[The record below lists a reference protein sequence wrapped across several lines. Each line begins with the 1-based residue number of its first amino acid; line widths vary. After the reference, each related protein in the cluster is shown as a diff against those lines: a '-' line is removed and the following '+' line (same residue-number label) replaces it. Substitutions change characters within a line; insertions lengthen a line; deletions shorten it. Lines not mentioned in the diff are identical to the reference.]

1 MTSSSDISKDEEDAR
16 AKGESRPKDESQ
28 LEGEGQSKSESRSGG
43 GSRPEAGDQ
52 PKKRPPRFT
61 LRPVITPLP
70 SQVKAAG
77 GTGELTNSGNAKGEA
92 EDAGVSRRA
101 GITGKAP
108 AVADAALK
116 PGAPKSAGPKSGAP
130 AAILRGEN
138 EDDDGYDPYSDYH
151 DGTARTLQFER
162 DPWN

>member
-1 MTSSSDISKDEEDAR
+1 MTSSSDISKDE
-16 AKGESRPKDESQ
+16 SQPKDKSQ
-28 LEGEGQSKSESRSGG
+28 LEGESQSKG
-43 GSRPEAGDQ
+43 GSQ

-70 SQVKAAG
+70 SQMKAAG
-77 GTGELTNSGNAKGEA
+77 GTGELANSGNAKGEA

-101 GITGKAP
+101 DITGKAP
-108 AVADAALK
+108 AVADAASK

>member
-1 MTSSSDISKDEEDAR
+1 MTSSSDISKD
-16 AKGESRPKDESQ
+16 KSQPKDKSQ
-28 LEGEGQSKSESRSGG
+28 LEGESQSKG
-43 GSRPEAGDQ
+43 GSQ

-70 SQVKAAG
+70 SQMKAAG
-77 GTGELTNSGNAKGEA
+77 GTGELANSGNAKGEA

-108 AVADAALK
+108 AVADAASK

>member
-1 MTSSSDISKDEEDAR
+1 MTSSSDISKDE
-16 AKGESRPKDESQ
+16 SQPKDKSQ
-28 LEGEGQSKSESRSGG
+28 LEGESQ
-43 GSRPEAGDQ
+43 PEAGGQ

-70 SQVKAAG
+70 SQAKAAG

-92 EDAGVSRRA
+92 EDA

>member
-1 MTSSSDISKDEEDAR
+1 MTSNSDISKDEEDAR
-16 AKGESRPKDESQ
+16 AKGESQ
-28 LEGEGQSKSESRSGG
+28 LEGESQSKG

-70 SQVKAAG
+70 SQMKAAG

-108 AVADAALK
+108 AVADAASK